1 MGMRVLSVQRWDE
14 MLGTET
20 AELSY
25 LVNGEESRNKL
36 IICTSLIA
44 VKKCKIAKQVSYLYG
59 MRH

>member
-44 VKKCKIAKQVSYLYG
+44 VKKCKN
-59 MRH
+59 R